1 MFKQVKSFWGIVA
14 VLLILAGCQDETL
27 VNNGSLQGPEFT
39 LTASKGVMSRTHLA
53 SDGKQTLW
61 SEGDRIYVSSADGS
75 VYGYLTLVE
84 DDANKNVGTFKGT
97 LQGEGDLDSNSLVYA
112 VYPTPRQ
119 KWNEDYTS
127 YSLYCD
133 ISSVNGGDKLNA
145 PMIGQIANHNAVFE
159 NTCGILRLNLQNAN
173 NATGKSFKIS
183 AKSGEEAVKFLTT
196 ATVNVDENGVVSMA
210 YSANEN
216 ADGTITLNNAVG
228 GFMYIP
234 YAVDQDATVY
244 VDGIEVATVEAA
256 KVKGVLKQNNV
267 KTLTYSETTSS
278 LIEPAK
284 VEINNNNV
292 SGNTL
297 SLQVSS
303 ATVEPGEGGTQAAAH
318 EFVNIP
324 SITEALTDGS
334 EGAVVPVSEVVV
346 ELPKIEE
353 ASTATAS
360 VVSFEEIPQN
370 VTVTIK
376 EDETTTENK
385 SIENLTVI
393 LPSTT
398 TEDEAKEAIEINM
411 PNTTVTIK
419 TTDGNIIYIKNM
431 VAETFDE
438 TLVLDQ
444 SVEITSLT
452 ILKGSVQVFG
462 KIGELK
468 RDADNADELTKVTI
482 EVGGSVDQIVGE
494 GFEVYNKNLPE
505 PNVIEVAQ
513 MLYQSIYEAQ
523 QDPMVAERIPVYN
536 WSSAAGINGEQS
548 SFLGAGRYND
558 SYIADY
564 YYPYMKRWISNANSA
579 ITSAQEN
586 APGMLNKHT
595 KNFNQNLYSF
605 ARIWRAVMIA
615 EYSDNF
621 GPYPLTGLDA
631 ENPQYNSVKEV
642 YYYILDEL
650 KAAVEG
656 IIFTEAATSEEAALD
671 PIFGYNPEKWAKYA
685 NSLRLRFAM
694 RLSQVDAAKAQ
705 AEFEAVDKNMLITNM
720 YDIAKVKER
729 NTWDAL
735 AGIYSRSW
743 NYVTLPSTMSNILT
757 GLGGVAVSEQRA
769 DLAEYTKPM
778 NYMGLQFV
786 DHYAE
791 CTDNPTK
798 GYWLDGIPEN
808 LDPRALR
815 LYCLPNDQNADNF
828 KDYGSI
834 NNHANYGMMND
845 NGEIIVNIN
854 ASHTWNYYPYGSRK
868 TWSPKFGKN
877 AISAAYPYVLPVL
890 SRTYGGDSEGER
902 VWFGPWETHFLLA
915 EASLYGW
922 STGTTA
928 QAAYEQGIRTS
939 FENFGVSQYVDEY
952 LASEDYNRVGVSV
965 KFTHTAEPT
974 SFTANYVNGYTSE
987 EGTFTYEYPNAG
999 KSLYKEGLNTQ
1010 LAKIITQKY
1019 IAQAPYCAL
1028 EMWNDRRRLGLPWF
1042 DMPNNETTL
1051 VGTDMENTWIP
1062 ETYLSGQ
1069 NTSVF
1074 PQRLRYP
1081 NNMNNLDGALQTLG
1095 GENTVLTPLWWALTV
1110 N

>member
-14 VLLILAGCQDETL
+14 VLLILVGCQDETL

-39 LTASKGVMSRTHLA
+39 LTASKGVMSRTHLG

-75 VYGYLTLVE
+75 VYGYLTLVA
-84 DDANKNVGTFKGT
+84 DDANKNVGTFTGN
-97 LQGEGDLDSNSLVYA
+97 LQGEGDLDPNSLVYA
-112 VYPTPRQ
+112 VYPVPSRNWPDDGTVAPL
-119 KWNEDYTS
+119 N
-127 YSLYCD
+127 L
-133 ISSVNGGDKLNA
+133 SSVTGGDKLNA
-145 PMIGQIANHNAVFE
+145 PMVGQVENQNVVFE

-173 NATGKSFKIS
+173 KAAGKSFKIS
-183 AKSGEEAVKFLTT
+183 AKSGEETVKFLTA
-196 ATVNVDENGVVSMA
+196 ATVNVDADGVVSLA
-210 YSANEN
+210 YSAAEN
-216 ADGTITLNNAVG
+216 ADGTIALSNAVG

-234 YAVDQDATVY
+234 YAIDQDVTVY

-267 KTLTYSETTSS
+267 KTLTYSETTGG

-303 ATVEPGEGGTQAAAH
+303 ATVEPGEGTTQAEAH

-353 ASTATAS
+353 TSTATAS

-376 EDETTTENK
+376 EDEAVTENK

-411 PNTTVTIK
+411 PNTTVTVK
-419 TTDGNIIYIKNM
+419 TTDGNTLYIKSM

-468 RDADNADELTKVTI
+468 RHADNKDELTKVTI
-482 EVGGSVDQIVGE
+482 EVGGSVDQFVGE

-505 PNVIEVAQ
+505 PNVIDVATT
-513 MLYQSIYEAQ
+513 LYNSIVGAQ
-523 QDPMVAERIPVYN
+523 QSPHEGERIAVYN
-536 WSSAAGINGEQS
+536 WASAAGISGENS
-548 SFLGAGRYND
+548 TYLATGRYSD
-558 SYIADY
+558 SYNSDY
-564 YYPYMKRWISNANSA
+564 HNAYLSKWILDASSA
-579 ITSAQEN
+579 ITSAQNN
-586 APGMLNKHT
+586 ASGMLNKHT
-595 KNFNQNLYSF
+595 KNFNQNLCSF

-621 GPYPLTGLDA
+621 GPYPLEGLDA
-631 ENPQYNSVKEV
+631 ENPQYNSVEEV
-642 YYYILDEL
+642 YHFILNEL
-650 KAAVEG
+650 KEAVHG
-656 IIFTEAATSEEAALD
+656 IVLTEVATSEEAALD
-671 PIFGYNPEKWAKYA
+671 PIYGYDPEKWARYG

-694 RLSQVDAAKAQ
+694 RLSQVDAAKAK

-720 YDIAKVKER
+720 SDIAKVKER
-729 NTWDAL
+729 NSWDAW

-743 NYVTLPSTMSNILT
+743 NYITLPSTMSNILT

-786 DHYAE
+786 DHYAA

-815 LYCLPNDQNADNF
+815 LYCLPNDQSADNF
-828 KDYGSI
+828 KDYGSV
-834 NNHANYGMMND
+834 NNHANYGMKN
-845 NGEIIVNIN
+845 NNFEIIVKIN
-854 ASHTWNYYPYGSRK
+854 ASHTWNYYPYGSR
-868 TWSPKFGKN
+868 TAWSPKFSKN
-877 AISAAYPYVLPVL
+877 AISGAYPDVLPVL

-939 FENFGVSQYVDEY
+939 FENFGVSKYVDEY
-952 LASEDYNRVGVSV
+952 LVSEDYNRVGVSV
-965 KFTHTAEPT
+965 KFTHTTEPT
-974 SFTANYVNGYTSE
+974 SFTANYVNGYTNE
-987 EGTFTYEYPNAG
+987 EGTFTYEYPNAS

-1019 IAQAPYCAL
+1019 IAQAPYCTL

-1051 VGTDMENTWIP
+1051 SGTDMQNTWTP

-1081 NNMNNLDGALQTLG
+1081 NNLKNLNGALQTLG
-1095 GENTVLTPLWWALTV
+1095 GDNTVLTPLWWALTV